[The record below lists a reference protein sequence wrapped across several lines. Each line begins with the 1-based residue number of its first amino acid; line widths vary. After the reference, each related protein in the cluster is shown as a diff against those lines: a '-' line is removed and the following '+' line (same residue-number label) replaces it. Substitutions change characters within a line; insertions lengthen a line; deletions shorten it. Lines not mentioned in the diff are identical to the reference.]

1 MKIFLILI
9 FSFNVIFAEEIYASF
24 NVEASKQSK
33 LAIESIGIVSQI
45 PIIIGQKVKKG
56 DLLIVLDQTS
66 EKIALENAKNSYNLA
81 LAQYEN
87 TKSKMKKINS
97 VQDVIDKQSY
107 EDMKTQFNIASLN
120 LTKAKINIDY
130 YKNILEKK
138 ELRAPYDAIVSNKF
152 IQIGEGVGGVAQ
164 PLVEIFSYPQSKLI
178 LSFDEKYKDKV
189 KIGDEFI
196 YKLDQSNNQIKGKI
210 SLIYPSIEVKTRKI
224 YAEVEASGLT
234 PGLFGEGKIITKD

>member
-1 MKIFLILI
+1 MKIFLFLI
-9 FSFNVIFAEEIYASF
+9 FSFNMIFAEEIYASF

-45 PIIIGQKVKKG
+45 PITIGQKVKKG
-56 DLLIVLDQTS
+56 DLLLALDQTS

-138 ELRAPYDAIVSNKF
+138 ELRAPYDAIIANKF

-164 PLVEIFSYPQSKLI
+164 PLVEIFSYPQSKLV

-189 KIGDEFI
+189 KVGDEFI
-196 YKLDQSNNQIKGKI
+196 YKIDQSDNQIKGKI

>member
-24 NVEASKQSK
+24 NVEASRQSK

-45 PIIIGQKVKKG
+45 PITIGQKVKKG
-56 DLLIVLDQTS
+56 DLLIALDQTS

>member
-24 NVEASKQSK
+24 NVEASRQSK

-45 PIIIGQKVKKG
+45 PITIGQKVKKG
-56 DLLIVLDQTS
+56 DLLIALDQTS

-120 LTKAKINIDY
+120 LTKAKINMDY

>member
-45 PIIIGQKVKKG
+45 PITIGQKVKKG

>member
-33 LAIESIGIVSQI
+33 LAIEGIGIVSQI
-45 PIIIGQKVKKG
+45 PITIGQKVKKG

-120 LTKAKINIDY
+120 LTKAKINMDY

>member
-1 MKIFLILI
+1 MKIFLFLI
-9 FSFNVIFAEEIYASF
+9 FSFNMIFAEEIYASF

-45 PIIIGQKVKKG
+45 PITIGQRVKKG
-56 DLLIVLDQTS
+56 DLLLTLDQTN
-66 EKIALENAKNSYNLA
+66 EKIALENAKNSYKLA

-138 ELRAPYDAIVSNKF
+138 ELKAPYDAIIANKF

-164 PLVEIFSYPQSKLI
+164 PLIEIFSYPQSKLI

-189 KIGDEFI
+189 KVGDEFI
-196 YKLDQSNNQIKGKI
+196 YKIDQSNNQIKGKI
-210 SLIYPSIEVKTRKI
+210 SLIYPSIEIRTRKI

>member
-45 PIIIGQKVKKG
+45 PITIGQKVKKG

-224 YAEVEASGLT
+224 YAEVEASGIT

>member
-1 MKIFLILI
+1 MKIFLFLI
-9 FSFNVIFAEEIYASF
+9 FSFNMIFAEEIYASF

-45 PIIIGQKVKKG
+45 PITIGQRVKKG
-56 DLLIVLDQTS
+56 DLLLTLDQTS

-81 LAQYEN
+81 LAQYKN
-87 TKSKMKKINS
+87 TKSKMEKINS

-138 ELRAPYDAIVSNKF
+138 ELRAPYDAIIANKF

-164 PLVEIFSYPQSKLI
+164 PLIEIFSYPQSKLI

-189 KIGDEFI
+189 KVGDEFI
-196 YKLDQSNNQIKGKI
+196 YKIDQSNNQIKGKI
-210 SLIYPSIEVKTRKI
+210 SLIYPSIEIRTRKI

>member
-1 MKIFLILI
+1 MKIFLFLI
-9 FSFNVIFAEEIYASF
+9 FSFNMIFAEEIYASF

-45 PIIIGQKVKKG
+45 PITIGQRVKKG
-56 DLLIVLDQTS
+56 DLLLALDQTS

-138 ELRAPYDAIVSNKF
+138 ELRAPYDAIIANKF

-164 PLVEIFSYPQSKLI
+164 PLVEIFSYPQSKLV

-189 KIGDEFI
+189 KVGDEFI
-196 YKLDQSNNQIKGKI
+196 YKIDQSDNQIKGKI
-210 SLIYPSIEVKTRKI
+210 SLIYPSIEVRTRKI

>member
-1 MKIFLILI
+1 MKIFLFLI
-9 FSFNVIFAEEIYASF
+9 FSFNMIFAEEIYASF

-45 PIIIGQKVKKG
+45 PITIGQRVKKG
-56 DLLIVLDQTS
+56 DLLLTLDQAS
-66 EKIALENAKNSYNLA
+66 EKIALENAKNSYKLA

-138 ELRAPYDAIVSNKF
+138 ELRAPYDAIIANKF

-164 PLVEIFSYPQSKLI
+164 PLIEIFSYPQSKLI

-189 KIGDEFI
+189 KVGDEFI
-196 YKLDQSNNQIKGKI
+196 YKIDQSNNQIKGKI
-210 SLIYPSIEVKTRKI
+210 SLIYPSIEIRTRKI

>member
-1 MKIFLILI
+1 MKIFLFLI
-9 FSFNVIFAEEIYASF
+9 FSFNMIFAEEIYASF

-45 PIIIGQKVKKG
+45 PITIGQRVKKG
-56 DLLIVLDQTS
+56 DLLLTLDQTS

-130 YKNILEKK
+130 YKDILEKK
-138 ELRAPYDAIVSNKF
+138 ELRAPYDAIIANKF

-164 PLVEIFSYPQSKLI
+164 PLIEIFSYPQSKLI

-189 KIGDEFI
+189 KVGDEFI
-196 YKLDQSNNQIKGKI
+196 YKIDQSNNQIKGKI
-210 SLIYPSIEVKTRKI
+210 SLIYPSIEIRTRKI

>member
-24 NVEASKQSK
+24 NVEASRQSK

-45 PIIIGQKVKKG
+45 PITIGQKVKKG
-56 DLLIVLDQTS
+56 DLLIALDQTS

-81 LAQYEN
+81 LVQYEN

>member
-1 MKIFLILI
+1 MKIFLFLI
-9 FSFNVIFAEEIYASF
+9 FSFNMIFAEEIYASF

-45 PIIIGQKVKKG
+45 PITIGQRVKKG
-56 DLLIVLDQTS
+56 DLLLTLDQTS

-138 ELRAPYDAIVSNKF
+138 ELRAPYDAIIANKF

-164 PLVEIFSYPQSKLI
+164 PLIEIFSYPQSKLI

-189 KIGDEFI
+189 KVGDEFI
-196 YKLDQSNNQIKGKI
+196 YKIDQSNNQIKGKI
-210 SLIYPSIEVKTRKI
+210 SLIYPSIEIRTRKI

>member
-24 NVEASKQSK
+24 NVEASRQSK
-33 LAIESIGIVSQI
+33 LAIEGIGIVSQI
-45 PIIIGQKVKKG
+45 PITIGQKVKKG
-56 DLLIVLDQTS
+56 DLLIALDQTS

>member
-24 NVEASKQSK
+24 NVEASRQSK

-45 PIIIGQKVKKG
+45 PITIGQKVKKG

-210 SLIYPSIEVKTRKI
+210 SLIYPSIEIKTRKI

>member
-1 MKIFLILI
+1 MKMFLFLIL
-9 FSFNVIFAEEIYASF
+9 SFNIVFAEEIYASF
-24 NVEASKQSK
+24 NVEASGQSR
-33 LAIESIGIVSQI
+33 LALESIGIVSQI
-45 PIIIGQKVKKG
+45 PIKIGQKVKKG
-56 DLLIVLDQTS
+56 DLLLALDQTS

-87 TKSKMKKINS
+87 TKSKMKKIQS

-107 EDMKTQFNIASLN
+107 EDMKTQLNVANLN

-130 YKNILEKK
+130 YKNILDKK
-138 ELRAPYDAIVSNKF
+138 ELRAPYDAIIANKF

-164 PLVEIFSYPQSKLI
+164 PLIEVFSYPQSKLV

-189 KIGDEFI
+189 KVGDEFI
-196 YKLDQSNNQIKGKI
+196 YKIDQSDKQIKGKI
-210 SLIYPSIEVKTRKI
+210 SLVYPSVDVKTRKI
-224 YAEVEASGLT
+224 YAEVEALGLT

>member
-33 LAIESIGIVSQI
+33 LAIEGIGIVSQI
-45 PIIIGQKVKKG
+45 PITIGQKVKKG

>member
-45 PIIIGQKVKKG
+45 PITIGQKVKKG
-56 DLLIVLDQTS
+56 DLLIALDQTS

>member
-24 NVEASKQSK
+24 NVEASRQSK

-45 PIIIGQKVKKG
+45 PITIGQKVKKG
-56 DLLIVLDQTS
+56 DLLIALDQTG

-120 LTKAKINIDY
+120 LTKAKINMDY

>member
-1 MKIFLILI
+1 MKMFLFLML
-9 FSFNVIFAEEIYASF
+9 SFNIVFAEEIYASF

-33 LAIESIGIVSQI
+33 LALESIGIVSQI
-45 PIIIGQKVKKG
+45 PIQIGQKVKKG
-56 DLLIVLDQTS
+56 DLLLALDQTS
-66 EKIALENAKNSYNLA
+66 EKIALENAKNSYDLA
-81 LAQYEN
+81 LAQYKN

-107 EDMKTQFNIASLN
+107 EDMKTQFNAANLN

-138 ELRAPYDAIVSNKF
+138 ELRAPYDGIIANKF

-164 PLVEIFSYPQSKLI
+164 PLVEIFSYPQSKLV

-189 KIGDEFI
+189 RVGDEFI
-196 YKLDQSNNQIKGKI
+196 YKIDQSDNQIKGKI

-224 YAEVEASGLT
+224 YAEVEASELT